1 MSNTAW
7 GIMMLIILIVDL
19 TMIPGEI
26 AEGKYTSA
34 TFSIAGAIFSAI
46 AMGMFFM
53 LSMTN

>member
-46 AMGMFFM
+46 AMEMFFM

>member
-19 TMIPGEI
+19 TMISGEI

-34 TFSIAGAIFSAI
+34 AFSIAGAIFSAI
-46 AMGMFFM
+46 AMVMFFM
-53 LSMTN
+53 LAMAN

>member
-26 AEGKYTSA
+26 AEGKHTSA
-34 TFSIAGAIFSAI
+34 AFSIAGAIFSAM
-46 AMGMFFM
+46 AMVMFFM